1 MNTDCPNCGC
11 EDAYFNGVCY
21 ECPNCDREWHANGSE
36 SIDNDDE
43 DSEDD

>member
-21 ECPNCDREWHANGSE
+21 ECPNCDHEWHANGSE
-36 SIDNDDE
+36 SIDNDEE